1 MKHLFVF
8 VDFSQTSILAFNQA
22 LAIAEINGS
31 KISICHI
38 VNHLTQELLSATEEK
53 MLPFIEIAHNK
64 GVKLEPVI
72 VEGELFETAKLIVT
86 RLKPDLIVLG
96 THGREGIH
104 LRLFGSAIH
113 KLVRE
118 VPAPSL
124 VLGKTCSV
132 MFRGFGKVL
141 IPAGSQPSYLIQV
154 QRACELLAPDGEI
167 TLFAIE
173 NADVP
178 VDNASM
184 ANMDNA
190 RKMLDTRNVKWKY
203 VEVQAKPHQ
212 AGMAAQ
218 TLEYILAEGIEM
230 IAITA
235 EITERFKH
243 FGKLDKEAI
252 LLNEDGIKVL
262 CVNHQLV

>member
-1 MKHLFVF
+1 MNHLFVF
-8 VDFSQTSILAFNQA
+8 VDFSETSILAFNQA
-22 LAIAEINGS
+22 LAIAEYKGS

-38 VNHLTQELLSATEEK
+38 VANLTKEIQAAVELKLK
-53 MLPFIEIAHNK
+53 PFIETAQKK
-64 GVKLEPVI
+64 GVKLDSVI
-72 VEGELFETAKLIVT
+72 VEGELFETAKSVVT
-86 RLKPDLIVLG
+86 RLKPDLIVVG
-96 THGREGIH
+96 THGRDGIH

-124 VLGKTCSV
+124 VLGKTCSI
-132 MFRGFGKVL
+132 MRSGFRKVL
-141 IPAGSQPSYLIQV
+141 VPASSQPAYLIQV
-154 QRACELLAPDGEI
+154 ERACELLAPDGEI

-173 NADVP
+173 NANFP

-184 ANMDNA
+184 VNMDNA
-190 RKMLDTRNVKWKY
+190 RELLEARNVKWKY

-212 AGMAAQ
+212 TGMAAQ
-218 TLEYILAEGIEM
+218 TLEYILSEKIEM
-230 IAITA
+230 IAIAA
-235 EITERFKH
+235 EIAERFRH

-262 CVNHQLV
+262 CVNRQLV